1 MQMTQFLTIV
11 TPPSFQGSST
21 LHQTMERKKP
31 SLTSC
36 LTLRVRRIARSDT
49 HSLAKP
55 FPGCLCFP
63 SKRRKSSVKQKRELC
78 LEASRMSS
86 VLFALPLC
94 TVLVRETDIHGLV
107 QEGWP
112 ASLSIGVA
120 YCGKQEKLVQ
130 RGLPYL
136 LGSTNPEPS
145 AVAPEPFSS
154 SALKGFL

>member
-1 MQMTQFLTIV
+1 MPDQTPTLWLNHFQGVCVFLT
-11 TPPSFQGSST
+11 
-21 LHQTMERKKP
+21 
-31 SLTSC
+31 
-36 LTLRVRRIARSDT
+36 
-49 HSLAKP
+49 
-55 FPGCLCFP
+55 
-63 SKRRKSSVKQKRELC
+63 RRKSSVKQKRELC